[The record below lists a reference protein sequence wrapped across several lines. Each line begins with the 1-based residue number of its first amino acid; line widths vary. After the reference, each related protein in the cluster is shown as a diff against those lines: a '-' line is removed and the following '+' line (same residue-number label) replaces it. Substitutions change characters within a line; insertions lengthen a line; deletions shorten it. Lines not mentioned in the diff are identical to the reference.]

1 VFHNKLSLRLAIWL
15 VLAALIIQ
23 GADIGYRLLVD
34 VPAARQQVMDTIDK
48 AVVSMHPVFRATLS
62 SRNEELGQ
70 TSLSSF
76 EQYAA
81 VQNAWLLD
89 ENGEAVAAWV
99 RSDFT
104 AADEWQ
110 EYRRPIYD
118 GDAIIGST
126 VMQLDPVPMAKQA
139 MQKVWSLMYFSM
151 AVTLITLLLFY
162 GIVQKIVT
170 RPLKQLA
177 DIVEGINTENVTDE
191 NLDQLTRVHAE
202 GEVNQLSESFLKLLQ
217 SLNQNIASRQQAL
230 IGLRKFAE
238 TLEEKVDERTEALQ
252 AAIAAAEKSGKAKTD
267 FLSVMTHELRTPLNG
282 ILGFT
287 ALLQKGDVD
296 ERTGTLAKNIHDSA
310 TKLLTVVNDMIEY
323 VALEGI
329 ESFTMTLFSPADA
342 IMSACMNFQK
352 EANLKGIQL
361 ESDADVNLLMKG
373 DGQRL
378 SLALRQLLS
387 NAVKF
392 TDEGRVYVSCGQQ
405 GDSIILK
412 VEDTGAGIDLNNMQS
427 MLQAFSQGDVGIARA
442 NEGIG
447 LGLAIVSRVCQIWGA
462 ELEFTNN
469 IPQGTVVTIALPLE
483 IDCMVF
489 DDAEAI

>member
-1 VFHNKLSLRLAIWL
+1 MFRNKLSLQLAIWL
-15 VLAALIIQ
+15 VVAAFIIQ

-34 VPAARQQVMDTIDK
+34 VPAARQQVLDTIDK
-48 AVVSMHPVFRATLS
+48 AVVSMHPVFRATLA

-70 TSLSSF
+70 MSLSSF

-89 ENGEAVAAWV
+89 ENGEAIAAWV

-104 AADEWQ
+104 QADDWQ

-126 VMQLDPVPMAKQA
+126 VMQLDPIPVAKQA
-139 MQKVWSLMYFSM
+139 MQKVWSLVYFSL
-151 AVTLITLLLFY
+151 AVTVLTLLMFY
-162 GIVQKIVT
+162 GIVQKVVT

-177 DIVEGINTENVTDE
+177 DIVETINTENVTDE
-191 NLDQLTRVHAE
+191 NLADLKAVPSE
-202 GEVNQLSESFLKLLQ
+202 GELKQLNASFLKLLQ
-217 SLNQNIASRQQAL
+217 SLNHNIASRQQAL
-230 IGLRKFAE
+230 IGLREFAE
-238 TLEEKVDERTEALQ
+238 TLEQKVEERTTELRLAM
-252 AAIAAAEKSGKAKTD
+252 AAAERSGKAKTD

-287 ALLQKGDVD
+287 ALLQKGEVD
-296 ERTGTLAKNIHDSA
+296 ERTQKLAENIHQSA
-310 TKLLTVVNDMIEY
+310 TKLLSIVNDMIEY

-342 IMSACMNFQK
+342 IMSACLNFQR
-352 EANLKGIQL
+352 EAEQKNILL
-361 ESDADVNLLMKG
+361 DYDADVNLLMKG

-387 NAVKF
+387 NALKF
-392 TDEGRVYVSCGQQ
+392 TDSGRIHVSCGQQ
-405 GDSIILK
+405 GQRIILQ
-412 VEDTGAGIDLNNMQS
+412 VEDSGAGIDLDNMQN

-442 NEGIG
+442 SEGIG
-447 LGLAIVSRVCQIWGA
+447 MGLAIVSRICQIWGA
-462 ELEFTNN
+462 ELTFANN
-469 IPQGTVVTIALPLE
+469 LPHGTVVTISMPLE
-483 IDCMVF
+483 IDCTMF
-489 DDAEAI
+489 DDAQAI